1 MKTLQKM
8 LCAVKNDLL
17 AVLFFGIVGILALG
31 TCVGLLH
38 AYTTHEMID
47 NQPAEG
53 QTQFEADLDGSVL
66 GKRELL
72 DLNIAVRSL
81 LGQREINGIVKLNNG
96 YLALPNGML
105 EEEQAEQIGDSVQAL
120 QQQLADRGIEF
131 LYIMVPFKI
140 SKTDP
145 ELPVGITDDTNDAM
159 DKVSAA
165 FAARGVHCLDL
176 RDSFDAS
183 GDPYAYFY
191 RTDHHWNTE
200 GGYFAFTQLDPQLE
214 SLLDVTIDPA
224 LLDSENY
231 TRTVYPNWHLGYY
244 GQRTG
249 KFFAGID
256 DFTLIEP
263 DFATEITN
271 MGTGETGPFAQ
282 ILVNPDA
289 LQTRDTNSRMT
300 YDNVMGRSFG
310 WFRNENA
317 ANDKKLL
324 IIGDSMM
331 KAVNPYLALSFRE
344 IRCMDNYE
352 VGDKLTDEFLQEY
365 QPDLVLMEH
374 YPSHLYNTQPFNFAL
389 Q

>member
-38 AYTTHEMID
+38 AYTTHETID

-120 QQQLADRGIEF
+120 QQQLADRSIEF

-145 ELPVGITDDTNDAM
+145 ELPVGITDDTNDALPG
-159 DKVSAA
+159 SA
-165 FAARGVHCLDL
+165 G
-176 RDSFDAS
+176 
-183 GDPYAYFY
+183 
-191 RTDHHWNTE
+191 
-200 GGYFAFTQLDPQLE
+200 QL
-214 SLLDVTIDPA
+214 
-224 LLDSENY
+224 
-231 TRTVYPNWHLGYY
+231 
-244 GQRTG
+244 
-249 KFFAGID
+249 
-256 DFTLIEP
+256 
-263 DFATEITN
+263 
-271 MGTGETGPFAQ
+271 
-282 ILVNPDA
+282 
-289 LQTRDTNSRMT
+289 
-300 YDNVMGRSFG
+300 
-310 WFRNENA
+310 
-317 ANDKKLL
+317 
-324 IIGDSMM
+324 
-331 KAVNPYLALSFRE
+331 
-344 IRCMDNYE
+344 
-352 VGDKLTDEFLQEY
+352 
-365 QPDLVLMEH
+365 
-374 YPSHLYNTQPFNFAL
+374 
-389 Q
+389 

>member
-8 LCAVKNDLL
+8 LCAVKNNLL
-17 AVLFFGIVGILALG
+17 VVLFFAIVGILALG

-38 AYTTHEMID
+38 AYTAHEAID
-47 NQPAEG
+47 NQPTEG

-81 LGQREINGIVKLNNG
+81 MGQREINGIVKLNNG
-96 YLALPNGML
+96 YLALPNGPL
-105 EEEQAEQIGDSVQAL
+105 ETEQAEQIGDSVQAL

-131 LYIMVPFKI
+131 LYMMVPFKV
-140 SKTDP
+140 SKVDS

-165 FAARGVHCLDL
+165 FAARGVHCLNL
-176 RDSFDAS
+176 RDSFDDS
-183 GDPYAYFY
+183 GDPYTYFY

-200 GGYFAFTQLDPQLE
+200 GGYFAFTQLAPQLE
-214 SLLDVTIDPA
+214 SLLDVTIDPV
-224 LLDSENY
+224 LLNSENY

>member
-1 MKTLQKM
+1 MKFLQKA
-8 LCAVKNDLL
+8 LCAVKNDLIS
-17 AVLFFGIVGILALG
+17 VLFFGIVGVLALG
-31 TCVGLLH
+31 TCTELLYT
-38 AYTTHEMID
+38 YTTHKAID
-47 NQPAEG
+47 NQPAAG
-53 QTQFEADLDGSVL
+53 QTQFEADLDGCVL
-66 GKRELL
+66 GKHALL
-72 DLNIAVRSL
+72 DLNIGVRSL

-96 YLALPNGML
+96 YLALPNGTL
-105 EEEQAEQIGDSVQAL
+105 PDEQAEQIGDSIANL
-120 QQQLADRGIEF
+120 QQKLADRGIDF
-131 LYIMVPFKI
+131 LYMMVPFKV
-140 SKTDP
+140 SKADP
-145 ELPVGITDDTNDAM
+145 ELPAGTTDSTNEAL

-165 FAARGVHCLDL
+165 FARRGVPCLDL
-176 RDSFDAS
+176 RDSFNAG

-200 GGYFAFTQLDPQLE
+200 GGYFAFTQLAPQLE
-214 SLLDVTIDPA
+214 SLLHVTIDPA
-224 LLDSENY
+224 LLDSSSY
-231 TRTVYPNWHLGYY
+231 TRTVYPRWHLGYY

-263 DFATEITN
+263 NFATELTN
-271 MGTGETGPFAQ
+271 AGSGETGTFLQ

-317 ANDKKLL
+317 ACDKKLL

-344 IRCMDNYE
+344 IRCIDNAS
-352 VGDKLTDEFLQEY
+352 VSSQLTSDFLQEY
-365 QPDLVLMEH
+365 QPDLVLMENYATH
-374 YPSHLYNTQPFNFAL
+374 FYEPSLFDFVL
-389 Q
+389 E

>member
-1 MKTLQKM
+1 MENLNIQ
-8 LCAVKNDLL
+8 LPWPGWRAVKYLGSGQFGQVYEIERTQAGITEHA
-17 AVLFFGIVGILALG
+17 AVKIVTRPKDESELEARYENGFDEESVA
-31 TCVGLLH
+31 
-38 AYTTHEMID
+38 ASY
-47 NQPAEG
+47 AE
-53 QTQFEADLDGSVL
+53 
-66 GKRELL
+66 ELQQYASEYRL
-72 DLNIAVRSL
+72 
-81 LGQREINGIVKLNNG
+81 
-96 YLALPNGML
+96 ML
-105 EEEQAEQIGDSVQAL
+105 EMKGQSNI
-120 QQQLADRGIEF
+120 
-131 LYIMVPFKI
+131 I
-140 SKTDP
+140 S
-145 ELPVGITDDTNDAM
+145 
-159 DKVSAA
+159 
-165 FAARGVHCLDL
+165 C
-176 RDSFDAS
+176 
-183 GDPYAYFY
+183 
-191 RTDHHWNTE
+191 
-200 GGYFAFTQLDPQLE
+200 
-214 SLLDVTIDPA
+214 
-224 LLDSENY
+224 
-231 TRTVYPNWHLGYY
+231 
-244 GQRTG
+244 
-249 KFFAGID
+249 D